1 MIKENQIVKHIAYV
15 KAVWDKAPN
24 GPNTAAALK
33 HYQCSKRP
41 MKPKAIKKPTT
52 SLRKQRTDVLS
63 VYL

>member
-33 HYQCSKRP
+33 HYQCFK
-41 MKPKAIKKPTT
+41 KAHEAE
-52 SLRKQRTDVLS
+52 SD
-63 VYL
+63 